1 MPPAVH
7 YAWSTPS
14 SQGTT
19 TYESVLYMDGT
30 TSCSCPGWTFQRKGK
45 PRTCKHVTTLMPVE
59 ARQARGRLV
68 QDGLVGIARPLPV
81 VRVEARITATPRSMA
96 VEGPRPG
103 RLISREE

>member
-19 TYESVLYMDGT
+19 TYESILYMDGT

-59 ARQARGRLV
+59 ARQARIELARGGV
-68 QDGLVGIARPLPV
+68 AVARPMT
-81 VRVEARITATPRSMA
+81 RVEARVTMVPRSMV
-96 VEGPRPG
+96 VEASRPG